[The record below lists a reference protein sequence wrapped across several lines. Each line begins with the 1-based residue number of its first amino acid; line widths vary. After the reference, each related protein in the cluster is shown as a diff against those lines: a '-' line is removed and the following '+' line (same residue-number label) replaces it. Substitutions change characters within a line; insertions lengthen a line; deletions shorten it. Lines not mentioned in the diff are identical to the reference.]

1 MTQPS
6 KRPKTSQ
13 ILSRPLFWDSVKT
26 LQFFEDVSDR
36 VEKDPED
43 SLIMKMLNGFILKQD
58 FSNNWLDQICPL
70 LHRDLNKFR
79 TYRNDSVRDL
89 LRAIRNKKH
98 HYRELPEDVKRSLGS
113 LPHQF
118 LHYFTSR
125 FPHLLIHTYNSLSP
139 FQSES
144 ELRSYYGCGK
154 FIFDEIPSLDYLKNE
169 EKKKLY
175 SSSSNKFCEKFYS
188 KNNKSTIRKL
198 SPANTDQNWR
208 SHKMESALTFDLQPK
223 WAQLESNFG
232 SRESFKPTESL
243 PPPPP
248 VSYADILSKALHKDS
263 SDVAPCKREVEIH
276 NNKPEQ
282 MSSKDPKVIQNHLIT
297 SLRINSKASIK
308 SSDNN
313 INFSEVHT
321 KWSENLIGS
330 QNGIIESLN
339 NSKENSKK
347 SLENAKE
354 PSTNLKDL
362 EEPSKDLENLLDES
376 EKSLKDCQRTSKSN
390 KIDAKSS
397 KLEINENNSKNDD
410 SSNISFEKPKTKKK
424 NRRFKKKK
432 PKSVE
437 DV

>member
-1 MTQPS
+1 VIT
-6 KRPKTSQ
+6 
-13 ILSRPLFWDSVKT
+13 
-26 LQFFEDVSDR
+26 DVFQHLLKSDA
-36 VEKDPED
+36 
-43 SLIMKMLNGFILKQD
+43 F
-58 FSNNWLDQICPL
+58 
-70 LHRDLNKFR
+70 
-79 TYRNDSVRDL
+79 
-89 LRAIRNKKH
+89 RNKKH

-208 SHKMESALTFDLQPK
+208 SHKMESALTFDLRPK

-276 NNKPEQ
+276 NNKSEQ

-297 SLRINSKASIK
+297 SLRINSKATNSSIK

-321 KWSENLIGS
+321 KFSENLIGS

-354 PSTNLKDL
+354 PSTNLKDLEELSEDLKKPSKDLKDLKEPSKDLKDLKEQSKDPEDLKKQSKDL

-397 KLEINENNSKNDD
+397 KLEINENNSKNDE

-437 DV
+437 EV